1 MISACVFYQVTD
13 LGLRPA
19 LDEDERLALHQS
31 RQRADRAEE
40 QRLIGAQAELEE
52 RHRAAEEKGEE
63 LAKLLRAQSDPVYL
77 ERERRLLLAPVD

>member
-19 LDEDERLALHQS
+19 LD
-31 RQRADRAEE
+31 EE